1 MNAPPG
7 SQFHFPDASGPTLHV
22 QLRRHGSGHHSSE
35 IWGCPPSP
43 TILLVSGLT
52 PVTLFPL
59 PRGEASLHLPPSPSS
74 APATFL
80 GASTCHPMSVELSLV
95 ASSTSQLS
103 FAGSSALAPGPS
115 GPPLLSGRTQERS
128 GGAWH
133 TRASSSLWARACLSL
148 HMGE

>member
-1 MNAPPG
+1 MPLQLPFPGLLRTVTLSPVNPPPG
-7 SQFHFPDASGPTLHV
+7 SQLHFPDTSGSTLYV
-22 QLRRHGSGHHSSE
+22 QLQCHGSGHHSSE
-35 IWGCPPSP
+35 IWGCPPSSS
-43 TILLVSGLT
+43 ILLVSVLT

-80 GASTCHPMSVELSLV
+80 GASMCHPMSVELSLV

-115 GPPLLSGRTQERS
+115 SPPLLSGRTQERS
-128 GGAWH
+128 SGA
-133 TRASSSLWARACLSL
+133 
-148 HMGE
+148 